1 MTPSDSDSN
10 QSGIDSY
17 EQSSATDRM
26 LSNQDS
32 GVSRREFLG
41 MTAASVLVAGRLSAT
56 AKPDSK
62 NEIPHRTLGRTGE
75 RISLIGLGGYHLSLI
90 HI

>member
-1 MTPSDSDSN
+1 MTPNDSDSN
-10 QSGIDSY
+10 QSRIDSS

-41 MTAASVLVAGRLSAT
+41 MTT
-56 AKPDSK
+56 A
-62 NEIPHRTLGRTGE
+62 
-75 RISLIGLGGYHLSLI
+75 SLISSGKAQCCREAG
-90 HI
+90 